1 MNEDRLAG
9 NWSMLK
15 GKVRE
20 QWGKLTDD
28 EIEQAGGQWD
38 HLAGLIQ
45 NKYGRARDAV
55 NKEIALFRA
64 QLEETSEEREAR
76 TRTL

>member
-28 EIEQAGGQWD
+28 EIED
-38 HLAGLIQ
+38 R
-45 NKYGRARDAV
+45 KSV
-55 NKEIALFRA
+55 V
-64 QLEETSEEREAR
+64 
-76 TRTL
+76 